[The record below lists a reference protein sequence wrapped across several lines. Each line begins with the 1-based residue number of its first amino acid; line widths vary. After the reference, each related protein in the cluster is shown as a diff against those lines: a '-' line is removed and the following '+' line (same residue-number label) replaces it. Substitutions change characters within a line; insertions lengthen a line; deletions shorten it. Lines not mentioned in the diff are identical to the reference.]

1 MGRRDKKQS
10 SFIRRLLG
18 LRVVLV
24 VNVVVLILLSLS
36 FGREFVR
43 NYSIQKD
50 VAELRQTAQQLEA
63 RNLEIA
69 EMHTQMQTESFIE
82 KEARLK
88 LGLKK
93 PGERVIVVQ
102 EDGEG
107 DVSNNEEKTANAAG
121 RENATFDDSLD
132 GEDQKTVSNAKKWW
146 YYFFDQQSFE
156 QINYD

>member
-24 VNVVVLILLSLS
+24 VNVVILILLSLS

-50 VAELRQTAQQLEA
+50 VAELRQTAKQLEA

-107 DVSNNEEKTANAAG
+107 QAPEREENTANAAG
-121 RENATFDDSLD
+121 REEATFEQASDRDDKQSI
-132 GEDQKTVSNAKKWW
+132 SNAKKWW

>member
-24 VNVVVLILLSLS
+24 VNVVILILLSLS

-50 VAELRQTAQQLEA
+50 VAELRQTAKQLEA

-102 EDGEG
+102 EEGEG
-107 DVSNNEEKTANAAG
+107 QVPEQEANTANAAG
-121 RENATFDDSLD
+121 REEARFAQAADRDDKQSI
-132 GEDQKTVSNAKKWW
+132 SNAKKWW